1 MALNSWVLLLK
12 TAENTGV
19 LFPQDILLSPSKKK
33 APHHYKNLKGT
44 LNRHE
49 HLTMVHVQYSV
60 FMLTSPLLKQ
70 DKIKKAHIL
79 KRK

>member
-12 TAENTGV
+12 TAENTG
-19 LFPQDILLSPSKKK
+19 FPQDIFLSPSKKK

-49 HLTMVHVQYSV
+49 HLTTVHVQYTV
-60 FMLTSPLLKQ
+60 FILTSPLLKQ